1 MRTQSLSTHE
11 RRWLRADSVW
21 QAQGCLER
29 AVRWVATPRGCA
41 VDQHGFLR
49 GSVIYFGKYELLS
62 RINIGGMAEIVKARD
77 TSVPRE
83 RLVAIK
89 RILPHLCDDQQYR
102 AMFLDESRVLAQLEH
117 ASIIEAF
124 EIGEIDDTP
133 YIALEYI
140 HGQDARALFHET
152 RRGEQRI
159 PIAIA
164 CHIVARVCEGLHHAH
179 EQTDANGQLLG
190 IVHRDVSLQNILL
203 SYDGDVKLTD
213 FGIAVSA
220 ENVARTDLGVV
231 KGKFGYM
238 SPEQIKGAALDRR
251 SDVFAAGICLYELLT
266 GERLFSGEND
276 YKAVERVRNVDFEPP
291 SALNRQIPSRLERVV
306 MKALAKHP
314 RDRYQST
321 NDLRRALQSF
331 MAEAN
336 EFVSSDDLGAY
347 MRDTFAKE
355 LSGQAP
361 SAGRDQVTAAHPIA
375 DPITGLNAFDHLE
388 PVSSIGFTEHVEEVT
403 AVGPGVMAVGPAIH
417 TVTLRPPGIS
427 SPAALGSSPR
437 AERDIARPAPSV
449 PPLIPRSNS
458 IPASAPRVTPTSVLE
473 AGAPVQRFDMDWDEE
488 EPTTVSQGFQDIP
501 KLPAVRSE
509 QITRPTRAAASTQE
523 RTEARAAPTP
533 DAQASGPYSRSMSTL
548 EMAKPPS
555 LISPMLVAGVFGIA
569 ALVLIVYLTRDH
581 GVATLRLETEPKDA
595 VVSVDGQHAS
605 GIVSPFVISEL
616 AAGVNHTILVE
627 KPGYVSWSTRL
638 RVRADKTFELPLVKL
653 EPLQASAA
661 PGRASPASIEASPEP
676 TAAVSP
682 TRAVSSGPSSNTE
695 AAQARREAAAAR
707 RAERAQS
714 RRARSHDVP
723 ADAFAIP
730 AATQAP
736 AKGGMG
742 TLRINTRPWS
752 QISIDG
758 RPAGNTPQM
767 NLQLKAGSHSVTLTN
782 PDFGVSKTVVID
794 IKPDATVTRVLTLVP

>member
-1 MRTQSLSTHE
+1 
-11 RRWLRADSVW
+11 
-21 QAQGCLER
+21 
-29 AVRWVATPRGCA
+29 
-41 VDQHGFLR
+41 
-49 GSVIYFGKYELLS
+49 
-62 RINIGGMAEIVKARD
+62 
-77 TSVPRE
+77 
-83 RLVAIK
+83 
-89 RILPHLCDDQQYR
+89 
-102 AMFLDESRVLAQLEH
+102 LAQLEH

-179 EQTDANGQLLG
+179 EQTDASGQLLG

-355 LSGQAP
+355 LSGQAL
-361 SAGRDQVTAAHPIA
+361 SAARPPEQVTAAHPIV
-375 DPITGLNAFDHLE
+375 DPITGLHAFDNLE
-388 PVSSIGFTEHVEEVT
+388 PVNSIGFTEHAEEVT
-403 AVGPGVMAVGPAIH
+403 AVAPGVTAGGPSVH
-417 TVTLRPPGIS
+417 TVTLRPPAIG
-427 SPAALGSSPR
+427 SPAAFGSMPLP
-437 AERDIARPAPSV
+437 ARDTARPAPSV

-458 IPASAPRVTPTSVLE
+458 IPASAPRVTPTSLVE
-473 AGAPVQRFDMDWDEE
+473 AGAPLQRFDMDWDEE

-509 QITRPTRAAASTQE
+509 QITRPTRAAASNQE
-523 RTEARAAPTP
+523 RAEAQAAATP
-533 DAQASGPYSRSMSTL
+533 DAHPSGPYSRSMTTL

-595 VVSVDGQHAS
+595 VVSVDGQHAT

-653 EPLQASAA
+653 EPAQGAAPAARTSMEASAE
-661 PGRASPASIEASPEP
+661 PAAEP
-676 TAAVSP
+676 PAAVSP
-682 TRAVSSGPSSNTE
+682 TVTRAVSSHESSNTE

-714 RRARSHDVP
+714 RRSRSHDAP

-752 QISIDG
+752 QITIDG

-767 NLQLKAGSHSVTLTN
+767 NLQLKAGSHTVTLTN

-794 IKPDATVTRVLTLVP
+794 IKPDATVTRVLSLVP